1 MAPHLQRSSNSGVV
15 APPWKEATSLIM
27 VKKASLQQVV
37 GDELSSFMRAMRSPS
52 KQKDGYDYRML
63 MVKRSSLSSFMSNAF
78 VFPGGLVEEA
88 DFSSAWWTL
97 FANFG
102 VSKDSLLQEICGIK
116 GPRPPMIQKP
126 LMLSGLSVPPKQCL
140 PTDLAYRIA
149 AIRETFEETGVLI
162 ARHDVENKET
172 AASLFKS
179 DDIDLAEWRAKL
191 QKSPHSFLELCWEL
205 KVCPDVWSLFEWSN
219 WLTPTS
225 VGHKRYDTMFYICCI
240 NTHPDVILDDN
251 EVITLKWCSP
261 MEMLKEFYSNSL
273 FLAPPQVYE
282 LSRLLGLDSYKS
294 LRNFIVERREM
305 GVEQWLPVICTAL
318 DGAVSVLPGDDLYPK
333 EPDYVG
339 QSPGPDLPHTLDQLK
354 TQVEKLHRMEIRG
367 PISTVVCNIPSS
379 CGHLTPL
386 TYSSIKTNVHSSL

>member
-1 MAPHLQRSSNSGVV
+1 MWATQSSASSNNKLEIPINHKSVV

-251 EVITLKWCSP
+251 EVITLK
-261 MEMLKEFYSNSL
+261 
-273 FLAPPQVYE
+273 V
-282 LSRLLGLDSYKS
+282 G
-294 LRNFIVERREM
+294 I
-305 GVEQWLPVICTAL
+305 IC
-318 DGAVSVLPGDDLYPK
+318 DDLYPK